1 MKNLKKLREAR
12 GLSQEKLANK
22 FFLTQ
27 QSIYKY
33 ETKDNEPTLETLKK
47 MADFFETS
55 VDYLIGYTDI
65 NHKIEDLKQHHLAEQ
80 EIELIRMLRKLGDKE
95 QDTIFRLIT
104 VMLDEIKK
112 DEV

>member
-1 MKNLKKLREAR
+1 MKNLKKLREAK
-12 GLSQEKLANK
+12 GMSQEKLANE

-47 MADFFETS
+47 MAEFFETS

-65 NHKIEDLKQHHLAEQ
+65 NSKIEDITHYSLSLEEIALIKQ
-80 EIELIRMLRKLGDKE
+80 LRKLEVKE
-95 QDTIFRLIT
+95 KEILLKLISN
-104 VMLDEIKK
+104 MAEQ
-112 DEV
+112 